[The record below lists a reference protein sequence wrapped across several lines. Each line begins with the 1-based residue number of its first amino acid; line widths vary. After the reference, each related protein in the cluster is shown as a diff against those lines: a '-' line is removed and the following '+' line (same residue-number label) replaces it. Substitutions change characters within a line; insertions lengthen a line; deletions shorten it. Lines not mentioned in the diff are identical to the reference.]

1 MGDTP
6 PGSTRRDG
14 GTPRCISRALRRS
27 LVLFIPDMGN
37 GRFVILSTLLVA
49 CSSAGSGVP
58 TGTGTPDDL
67 AANLAASFCAAEASC
82 CGTAGGT
89 TNDGGATVT
98 CVSDAG
104 VAPGL
109 ASTCLERATL
119 AADQQLALVST
130 AFSEGLLTIDPTVS
144 AACTAAYKTGL
155 TCAGVAGQAG
165 PDVQTAI
172 DDPLCAGLFIGY
184 IPVNERCDM
193 SAECISGSYC
203 LSQGTGMP
211 ATSIAGSGTLGI
223 CFPYEQAGDPC
234 NTTDDCLPPLGCNA
248 VTLTCE

>member
-1 MGDTP
+1 MVYMP
-6 PGSTRRDG
+6 PEFDALRRAA
-14 GTPRCISRALRRS
+14 PRCISRALRRS
-27 LVLFIPDMGN
+27 LVLCIPDMGN
-37 GRFVILSTLLVA
+37 RRFVILSTLLVG
-49 CSSAGSGVP
+49 CSSAGSGVA
-58 TGTGTPDDL
+58 TGTDTPAAL
-67 AANLAASFCAAEASC
+67 AASLANSFCAAEASC

-89 TNDGGATVT
+89 TADGGATVS

-119 AADQQLALVST
+119 AANQQLALVST

-144 AACTAAYKTGL
+144 AACTAAYKTSL
-155 TCAGVAGQAG
+155 TCTTLGSG
-165 PDVQTAI
+165 PDVQAAI

-223 CFPYEQAGDPC
+223 CFAYEQAGDPC
-234 NTTDDCLPPLGCNA
+234 NTSDDCLPPLGCNA
-248 VTLTCE
+248 VTLTCG